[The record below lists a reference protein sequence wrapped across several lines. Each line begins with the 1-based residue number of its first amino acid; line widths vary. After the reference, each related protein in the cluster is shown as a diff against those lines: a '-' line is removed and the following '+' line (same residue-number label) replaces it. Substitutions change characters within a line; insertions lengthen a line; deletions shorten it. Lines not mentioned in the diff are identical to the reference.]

1 VPRAAPPA
9 RPHPPELTA
18 NPFAFGGNSGG
29 DGAGGGL
36 GGASTNGS
44 GSGSG
49 SGKGVGGGAFFG
61 GWGKKAEEEEQW
73 ATKNPW

>member
-18 NPFAFGGNSGG
+18 NPFAFGGNGSG
-29 DGAGGGL
+29 DSSGAGI

-44 GSGSG
+44 GN
-49 SGKGVGGGAFFG
+49 GKGVGGGGFFG